1 MPFDQDVP
9 LYVCVTRLIVPPNV
23 YPSTAA
29 QADVEAPNAD
39 TLERA
44 VVAEA
49 PVVQAVPLYVNM
61 LFFGEFAEL
70 SSPNNSAPA
79 VLVPTPC
86 VQPIENGMVP
96 AAVDHAVP
104 LYESAAVE
112 FASDGETLPPA
123 DMAALTVPKPPDL
136 FLMTVGVGI
145 PLHTPPVM
153 VLELT
158 NTWELF
164 AVTGLLF
171 PAFTAP
177 PCKTALVVVPYPVG

>member
-1 MPFDQDVP
+1 MP
-9 LYVCVTRLIVPPNV
+9 LYICVTVLIAPPDVN
-23 YPSTAA
+23 PSTAA
-29 QADVEAPNAD
+29 HADVEAPNAD
-39 TLERA
+39 TLDR
-44 VVAEA
+44 VVAAAA

-61 LFFGEFAEL
+61 LFFGEFAAL

-96 AAVDHAVP
+96 VAVDHAVP

-136 FLMTVGVGI
+136 YLMTVGVPI

-158 NTWELF
+158 NDWELF
-164 AVTGLLF
+164 AATGLVFPLF
-171 PAFTAP
+171 RAP
-177 PCKTALVVVPYPVG
+177 PCKTALVVDPYPVG